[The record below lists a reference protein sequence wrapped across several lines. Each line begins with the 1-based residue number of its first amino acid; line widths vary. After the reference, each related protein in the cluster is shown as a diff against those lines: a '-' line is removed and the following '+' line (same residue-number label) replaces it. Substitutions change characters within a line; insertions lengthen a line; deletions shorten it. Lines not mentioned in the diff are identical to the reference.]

1 MKMAKKSTDNSIDK
15 ALDLLLDKD
24 TDTTTLFKEGG
35 LFKQLTKAIVERSLK
50 AEMSHHLGYEKH
62 EASSGDNFRNGTSQK
77 SLITENGTVEI
88 DSPRDRNGSFEP
100 ALLPKRKTIIDGLDQ
115 KILALYSRGMSIS
128 DIKAQLKDL
137 YGAEI
142 CESLISK
149 ITDSVLDEVKA
160 WQNRG
165 LDKVYPIVYFD
176 CLFVKVRDDHKIKN
190 KAVYVALGVDINGI
204 KDILGLWISENEGA
218 KFWLG
223 NLTELKNRGVKDILI
238 ACTDNLKGM
247 NEAIEAAFPYTKHQL
262 CIVHQIRNSLKY
274 VSYKDRKSVAQDL
287 KSIYTAATEN
297 DATRAL
303 EVFEKKWDKQYPQI
317 SKSWYNNW
325 ENLVGFLEY
334 PQAIRRVIYTTNA
347 IESFNSQLRKVTK
360 NKRVFPN
367 DNSVFKTLYL
377 AIENITKKWSAPMRD
392 WKQAMAYF
400 LIEFEDRLK

>member
-1 MKMAKKSTDNSIDK
+1 MTKKSKNNSIDQ
-15 ALDLLLDKD
+15 ALDLLFDKD
-24 TDTTTLFKEGG
+24 TDTSTLFKEGG
-35 LFKQLTKAIVERSLK
+35 LFKQLTKALVERSLQ
-50 AEMSHHLGYEKH
+50 AEMSHHLGYDKYER
-62 EASSGDNFRNGTSQK
+62 SSVDNSRNGNSPK
-77 SLITENGTVEI
+77 SLITESGTVEI
-88 DSPRDRNGSFEP
+88 DSPRDRNGSFKP

-115 KILALYSRGMSIS
+115 KILSLYARGMSLS

-149 ITDSVLDEVKA
+149 ITDNILDEVKA
-160 WQNRG
+160 WQNSG
-165 LDKVYPIVYFD
+165 LDKTYPIVYFD

-190 KAVYVALGVDINGI
+190 KAVYVALGVNVDGI

-247 NEAIEAAFPYTKHQL
+247 NEAIEAAFPETKHQL

-274 VSYKDRKSVAQDL
+274 VSYKDRKLVAQDL
-287 KSIYTAATEN
+287 KVIYTAATEN
-297 DATRAL
+297 EATKAL
-303 EVFEKKWDKQYPQI
+303 ESFEKKWDKQYPQI

-325 ENLVGFLEY
+325 ENLVVFLEY

-392 WKQAMAYF
+392 WNEAMAYF